1 MRSGW
6 FTPAICNLI
15 ERMYGIR
22 IKVVVPMRSVVGLHA
37 DRGQFICKPYPYRQ
51 HKDKERLYAIATV
64 KLHIAQKGIGFPFL
78 ETISG
83 KPLLCERDRMYTVE
97 PWIEGRHANF
107 VYDADRKRAIYA
119 IARLHTTKIA
129 IPYVLQTPRLVD
141 KLHDRWKKARKC
153 FLHGN
158 HFADLARDFTQLDR
172 AAFDVLKGLQ
182 QPSVQEQLEKDRRR
196 NVLCHRDLA
205 PHNIIIPKDGT
216 ANLIDYDLVG
226 IDAPIVD
233 LHQVLTHMSFFLR
246 SKDAFSDELISLYA
260 GQAPFTSTHWEIL
273 ALLQRFPMIS
283 SRELVQ
289 SSWTETGPV
298 CKLAS
303 LRIVDAVGAD
313 LARLAR

>member
-6 FTPAICNLI
+6 FTPAIRDLI

-22 IKVVVPMRSVVGLHA
+22 IKIVVPMRSVVGLLC
-37 DRGQFICKPYPYRQ
+37 DRGHFICKPYPYRQ
-51 HKDKERLYAIATV
+51 RSDKERLYAMATV
-64 KLHIAQKGIGFPFL
+64 KLHLAEQGIGFPFL

-83 KPLLCERDRMYTVE
+83 KPLLCDRERMYTVE
-97 PWIEGRHANF
+97 PWLEGRHANF
-107 VYDADRKRAIYA
+107 VYDSDRKWAIFA
-119 IARLHTTKIA
+119 IARLHTTKIS
-129 IPYVLQTPRLVD
+129 IPYVLQTPKLVD

-153 FLHGN
+153 FLQGN
-158 HFADLARDFTQLDR
+158 HFSDLARDFSQLDR
-172 AAFDVLKGLQ
+172 AAFEVLKGLQ
-182 QPSVQEQLEKDRRR
+182 QPSVQRQLEKDRRR

-205 PHNIIIPKDGT
+205 PHNIIIKKDFGAT
-216 ANLIDYDLVG
+216 LIDYDLVG

-233 LHQVLTHMSFFLR
+233 LHQMLTHMSFFFR
-246 SKDAFSDELISLYA
+246 KHDVFYDELISLYA
-260 GQAPFTSTHWEIL
+260 DQAPLTSTHREIL

-289 SSWTETGPV
+289 SSWTETGPI
-298 CKLAS
+298 CKVAS